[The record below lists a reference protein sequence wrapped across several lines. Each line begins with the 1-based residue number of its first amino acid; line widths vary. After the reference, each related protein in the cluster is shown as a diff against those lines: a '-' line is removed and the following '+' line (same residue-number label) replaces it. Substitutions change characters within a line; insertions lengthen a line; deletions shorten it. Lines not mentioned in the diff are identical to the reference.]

1 MPKPL
6 RQLTPDLSPAHR
18 LGAELRKLRC
28 ARGHSHKSLGQKV
41 HTSKSLI
48 GAIETGER
56 ISTAEVIKACD
67 DELGAAGT
75 LVALWVV
82 ASKSRAKAGRPS
94 KLATGS
100 RGSTVRS
107 AGDSPLSRAL
117 GHVERSW
124 RVQLDRIGAVRG
136 LASVGA
142 RTNRG
147 TWVRLEHGQVS
158 EIISPSW
165 GGVEASAALQ
175 GVAAPTWI
183 GTLTWRGEEPGV
195 VWRADEV
202 EFVDE
207 PPASQDAVLHVDPG
221 LSSAWWSTWG
231 NSMRALAE
239 AETTRIARSRQQP
252 VSAQRMARVIEDVWP
267 GRVDIRISEWT
278 CAHGDLTW
286 RKVTQP
292 DCWILGWDGFGLA
305 PRGLDAATLWSHA
318 LAVPEVATRVWR
330 ERRDDLESPTGTVV
344 ALFCLARLLRSPR
357 IKHDRLRGLA
367 EREASVLLNCSRQ
380 AA

>member
-41 HTSKSLI
+41 HASKSLI

-67 DELGAAGT
+67 DELGASGT
-75 LVALWVV
+75 LVALWVA
-82 ASKSRAKAGRPS
+82 ASESRAKAGRPR
-94 KLATGS
+94 KQTTGS
-100 RGSTVRS
+100 VTNTVPGAS
-107 AGDSPLSRAL
+107 DSPLSRAL
-117 GHVERSW
+117 EHVERSW
-124 RVQLDRIGAVRG
+124 FVQLDRVGAVRG
-136 LASVGA
+136 IASVGA
-142 RTNRG
+142 RTDRG
-147 TWVRLEHGQVS
+147 TWVRLEHGQVG
-158 EIISPSW
+158 EIVSPSW

-183 GTLTWRGEEPGV
+183 RTLTWRGEEPGV

-202 EFVDE
+202 ELVDE
-207 PPASQDAVLHVDPG
+207 SPASQDGVLRADPG
-221 LSSAWWSTWG
+221 LPSAWWSTWED
-231 NSMRALAE
+231 SMRALAE
-239 AETTRIARSRQQP
+239 AETTRVARSRQQP
-252 VSAQRMARVIEDVWP
+252 VSAQRVARIIEDVWP
-267 GRVDIRISEWT
+267 GRVDTRISEWA
-278 CAHGDLTW
+278 CAHGDMTW
-286 RKVTQP
+286 RKVTEP

-318 LAVPEVATRVWR
+318 LAVPEVAARIWR
-330 ERRDDLESPTGTVV
+330 ERRDDLESPTGTVA

-357 IKHDRLRGLA
+357 INHSRLHGLA
-367 EREASVLLNCSRQ
+367 EREASALLNCSPQ